1 MVRDMR
7 EQRQVSL
14 QKSRTDQE
22 SKNMLN
28 YLPANDKKYDRNE
41 NGLYDR
47 NEKILTDRINVL
59 RSQTLPETFK
69 AIRGEK

>member
-1 MVRDMR
+1 
-7 EQRQVSL
+7 
-14 QKSRTDQE
+14 
-22 SKNMLN
+22 MLN

-59 RSQTLPETFK
+59 RS
-69 AIRGEK
+69 

>member
-1 MVRDMR
+1 
-7 EQRQVSL
+7 
-14 QKSRTDQE
+14 
-22 SKNMLN
+22 MLN

-69 AIRGEK
+69 AIRGEKEQPNEQNFYQRNNLADL